1 MSENNLKKTIMGG
14 FDKQS
19 VMDYVDGLNLKYSSR
34 ERELTQTI
42 EQLSIENNSL
52 KDQKNENSQKFEYYE
67 SEITELKNKVK
78 EYEDKLEKLNMNL
91 LESKKLEH
99 DTKQKLVIMTE
110 ENNRLNNALV
120 EAQHKANKF
129 DMEAIEVGSVLIN
142 AKNSAD
148 KIIKE
153 AMEDSVQ
160 IKDTTLENTKALSEE
175 LDSFKIDLSSLNTAI
190 NAVFNTFKGHL
201 GTLACSIDKIQ
212 DKIELVSSIGE
223 HFAEKPSDE
232 NTKKDDNN
240 Q

>member
-1 MSENNLKKTIMGG
+1 MAENNLKKTIMGG

-19 VMDYVDGLNLKYSSR
+19 VMDYVDGLNLKYASR

-52 KDQKNENSQKFEYYE
+52 KDQKSESSQKIEYCE
-67 SEITELKNKVK
+67 SEIEELKSKIK
-78 EYEDKLEKLNMNL
+78 EYEDKIDKLNMNL
-91 LESKKLEH
+91 LESRKLEH
-99 DTKQKLVIMTE
+99 DTKQKLAAMTE
-110 ENNRLNNALV
+110 ENNRLNCSLV
-120 EAQHKANKF
+120 EARHKANKF

-153 AMEDSVQ
+153 AMEDSIK
-160 IKDTTLENTKALSEE
+160 IKDTTLENTKVLSEE
-175 LDSFKIDLSSLNTAI
+175 LDSFKIDLSSLDTTI

-201 GTLACSIDKIQ
+201 GTLACSLDRIQ

-223 HFAEKPSDE
+223 KFTEQNSDE
-232 NTKKDDNN
+232 KQEKNEDN